1 MKDKDPNDEELNKE
15 EQDNINE
22 ADDSFGLP
30 DLDFNTLDEESEK
43 EEDTESK
50 EEETTEETAEA
61 EEEVEAVVEEEDN
74 TEEEANLEYD
84 DSSEEEVEDD
94 AATIRS
100 TYVPP
105 KPESHTPKIIAVL
118 IIVILAS
125 VAIWYFGFY
134 RPQIA
139 AEKARIEAAQK
150 QRADAD
156 AKAAAKKKAEA
167 NRLAAEQTANEAADE
182 DEQVS
187 SEATFTTISER
198 TGRYYIVIESFV
210 DSDMAADY
218 GNELVVKGFSTSLLS
233 PKGKRKFHRLTMK
246 GDYGSFV
253 EAQEEANKLKGKFGK
268 DLWVLK
274 Y

>member
-30 DLDFNTLDEESEK
+30 DLDFNTLDEESE
-43 EEDTESK
+43 EEGEEESK
-50 EEETTEETAEA
+50 EEDTTEETAEA
-61 EEEVEAVVEEEDN
+61 VEEVEAIAEEEVSTEEETNVEEEDSYEEEVE
-74 TEEEANLEYD
+74 EEAAP
-84 DSSEEEVEDD
+84 VR
-94 AATIRS
+94 T

-105 KPESHTPKIIAVL
+105 KPESNTPKIIAVL
-118 IIVILAS
+118 IIVILAV

-134 RPQIA
+134 RPQA
-139 AEKARIEAAQK
+139 AATEQARIEAE
-150 QRADAD
+150 
-156 AKAAAKKKAEA
+156 AKATEDARKLAAKKKTEA
-167 NRLAAEQTANEAADE
+167 DRLAAEQTANEAADE

-187 SEATFTTISER
+187 SEATFITISES
-198 TGRYYIVIESFV
+198 TGRYYIVIESFI

-218 GNELVVKGFSTSLLS
+218 GKELVVKGFSTALLS
-233 PKGKRKFHRLTMK
+233 PQGKRKFHRLTMS

-253 EAQEEANKLKGKFGK
+253 EAQEEANKLKGEFGK